1 MRGYEGDK
9 ECGCWIQWS
18 MTHPTGK
25 VYRIKEKSAVSAPDC
40 RTVPATASV
49 KESKDGRQS
58 PSAPDLGN
66 FCSSVYGLE
75 AHSCTRWSL

>member
-1 MRGYEGDK
+1 MWALDTVEYDSSDWKSVQNKR
-9 ECGCWIQWS
+9 
-18 MTHPTGK
+18 
-25 VYRIKEKSAVSAPDC
+25 KSAVSAPDC

-49 KESKDGRQS
+49 KESKDGRLS
-58 PSAPDLGN
+58 TSAPDLGN